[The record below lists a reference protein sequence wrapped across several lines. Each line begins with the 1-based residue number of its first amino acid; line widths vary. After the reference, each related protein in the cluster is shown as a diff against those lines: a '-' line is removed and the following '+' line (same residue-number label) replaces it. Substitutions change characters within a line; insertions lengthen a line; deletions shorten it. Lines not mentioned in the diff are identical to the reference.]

1 VHALNHTRSAGW
13 VVKVALGATLA
24 LVATEFIA
32 GVLAHSLALITDGW
46 HNLTDVPALV
56 LSWLAIYFA
65 QKPPDHERT
74 FGYHRAGV
82 LAAFVNGLL
91 LVGVSLYICYEGYE
105 RLVRPQ
111 PVASRALIV
120 VGLVALII
128 NGSISLALA
137 RERHDLNLRAVFI
150 HNLGDA
156 LSNVAIV
163 AGGGIIAMTGLTL
176 IDPILAFLI
185 AAMIIW
191 SAVGVVRDSTHIL
204 LEGTPRGMSV
214 ERVANAMLA
223 VPGVR
228 EVHDVHLWS
237 LGSRAHAL
245 ACHILTLDMPTS
257 ESELIGARI
266 REVLAR
272 EFGITHSTLQFEHT
286 HGPGDFHRYMP
297 EPLPP
302 NPRNN
307 D

>member
-1 VHALNHTRSAGW
+1 MHALSHTRSAGW

-32 GVLAHSLALITDGW
+32 GALAHSLALITDGW

-56 LSWLAIYFA
+56 LSWLAIYLA
-65 QKPPDHERT
+65 QKPPDHQRT
-74 FGYHRAGV
+74 FGYHRGGV

-105 RLVRPQ
+105 RLVRPE
-111 PVASRALIV
+111 PVASRALIA

-137 RERHDLNLRAVFI
+137 RGRHDLNLRAVFI

-245 ACHILTLDMPTS
+245 ACHILTLDRPTS
-257 ESELIGARI
+257 MSELIGHRI

-297 EPLPP
+297 EPMPSLE
-302 NPRNN
+302 
-307 D
+307 DKD

>member
-1 VHALNHTRSAGW
+1 

-24 LVATEFIA
+24 LVATEFVA
-32 GVLAHSLALITDGW
+32 GALGHSLALITDGW

-65 QKPPDHERT
+65 QKPPDQQRT

-91 LVGVSLYICYEGYE
+91 LVAISLYICYEGYE
-105 RLVRPQ
+105 RLINPQ
-111 PVASRALIV
+111 PVASKALIA
-120 VGLVALII
+120 VGLVALVI

-137 RERHDLNLRAVFI
+137 RERVDLNLRAVFI

-176 IDPILAFLI
+176 IDPLLAFLI

-228 EVHDVHLWS
+228 EVHDVHIWS
-237 LGSRAHAL
+237 LGSRSHAL

-257 ESELIGARI
+257 ESELIGHRI
-266 REVLAR
+266 CEVLAR

-297 EPLPP
+297 EPMPSME
-302 NPRNN
+302 
-307 D
+307 DKD